1 MGLLRAMRVDHGSYG
16 FEAQFFTNEEPVIG
30 RTFHQ
35 RFHPERT
42 RRVMAIAWAEADCK
56 AKENGR

>member
-16 FEAQFFTNEEPVIG
+16 FEGQFFTNEKPVIG

-35 RFHPERT
+35 RLHPERT
-42 RRVMAIAWAEADCK
+42 PRAMAINGAEEDCK